1 MTTPRQH
8 RRLAERGRRLA
19 SKREDLIAA
28 GADPAEL
35 PVPLHPEPP
44 AKPRRSLRAVPDM
57 DPQAQYLRSLAT
69 AYLAVAFACLGAFAG
84 CVSAMGA
91 TLSVNPDP
99 TWHTW
104 FALVA
109 ALGWG
114 AGMIYAAAHAGHLR
128 HKARGQGPA

>member
-1 MTTPRQH
+1 MTSPRKI

-19 SKREDLIAA
+19 SQREDLIAA
-28 GADPAEL
+28 GHDPADL
-35 PVPLHPEPP
+35 PIPLHPIEPV
-44 AKPRRSLRAVPDM
+44 KPRRSLRPVPDL
-57 DPQAQYLRSLAT
+57 DPQAEYLRQLAR

-91 TLSVNPDP
+91 TLVVNPDP

-104 FALVA
+104 FSLAA

-114 AGMIYAAAHAGHLR
+114 AGMVYAAVIAGNKW
-128 HKARGQGPA
+128 HKARGEGPA